1 MGKVRKNARVKKTS
15 SSVSKPSIAAKTS
28 KPISKNVK
36 KDNVTE
42 YDDISKFYAVVR
54 FLESKGLV
62 DSATSL
68 RTELGEK
75 LNVSLWTV
83 GAVLK
88 FGSMNRVEFALAK
101 AEEAGK
107 AAAAA
112 AARAAAIAE
121 EEVSSSDENSDSSDE
136 NSDSSDEE
144 GANPAETGRKIV
156 SSSSMDSSSGEGS
169 HRKTEKTETQQQK
182 KVERITTNTDS
193 SSDESSDD
201 SDDSSDDEAAQIPVK
216 KTKQV
221 DTSSSSSN
229 DSNINEEKN
238 VGKASLERTSNVIH
252 NISHSSSSSSSSSSE
267 SDSSDDSSSKGN
279 VCTPKTKA
287 RSVREENI
295 TVSDVSDVE
304 VSDTDVSSSDDSSSE
319 QSSSSSDNESDDEDS
334 SDEESSSD
342 DSSSEDEEE
351 VNARI
356 AAKKKA
362 AEAKAKAA
370 AAAAASW
377 KPTPPKKN
385 VNVNVEKGTDGA
397 QALSSGKPFTRVD
410 SDYWGEVATKDG
422 GAMADNSYEG
432 AFGGG
437 GFGSK
442 SSEKLLQVQGKRFQH
457 EKTKRKRSFNG
468 FARTGGAIS
477 QDSFSTKFCYSD
489 DEN

>member
-1 MGKVRKNARVKKTS
+1 MGKARKNARVKKTN
-15 SSVSKPSIAAKTS
+15 SSVSKPYIAAKTS
-28 KPISKNVK
+28 KSISKNVK

-42 YDDISKFYAVVR
+42 YDDISKFYAVVH
-54 FLESKGLV
+54 FLESKGLFE
-62 DSATSL
+62 SATSL

-112 AARAAAIAE
+112 AACAAAIAE
-121 EEVSSSDENSDSSDE
+121 EELSSSDE

-144 GANPAETGRKIV
+144 GVNPAETGRKIV
-156 SSSSMDSSSGEGS
+156 SSSSTDSSSGEGS
-169 HRKTEKTETQQQK
+169 HNKTEKAETQKQK
-182 KVERITTNTDS
+182 KSERNAMNTDS

-201 SDDSSDDEAAQIPVK
+201 SDGSSDDEDESAQVPVK

-221 DTSSSSSN
+221 DTSSSSSD
-229 DSNINEEKN
+229 DSSINEKKN
-238 VGKASLERTSNVIH
+238 SGKDTIEGASNLIH

-267 SDSSDDSSSKGN
+267 SDSSDDSSSEGKGK
-279 VCTPKTKA
+279 VCTPKAKA
-287 RSVREENI
+287 HSVRDDNI
-295 TVSDVSDVE
+295 AVSDVSDVE
-304 VSDTDVSSSDDSSSE
+304 VSDTDVSSSDDSSGE
-319 QSSSSSDNESDDEDS
+319 QNSSSSDNESDDEDS
-334 SDEESSSD
+334 SDEESSD
-342 DSSSEDEEE
+342 DEE

-377 KPTPPKKN
+377 RPTPPKKN
-385 VNVNVEKGTDGA
+385 VNLNVEKGTDGA

-410 SDYWGEVATKDG
+410 SDYWGEVATNDG
-422 GAMADNSYEG
+422 GAMADNSYGG
-432 AFGGG
+432 AFGSG